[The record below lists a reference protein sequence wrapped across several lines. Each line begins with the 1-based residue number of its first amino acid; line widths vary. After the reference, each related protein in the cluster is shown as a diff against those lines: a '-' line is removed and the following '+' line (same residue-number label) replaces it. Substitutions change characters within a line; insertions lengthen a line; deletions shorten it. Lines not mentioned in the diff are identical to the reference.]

1 MRVQDFKDQN
11 KSHKK
16 NLKKDCRDKCL
27 TKVSEEKYTG
37 CVVNENHRQT
47 AR

>member
-11 KSHKK
+11 KNHKK
-16 NLKKDCRDKCL
+16 NLKKDCL